1 MQINLNPTGF
11 SRFYSSFFSSRGGS
25 YANFRS
31 NKWGIPIIRAP
42 QPKIG
47 SSEAQTHTKK
57 KSEKS
62 RCPIFRICP
71 VFFLF
76 VIIPFFVDR
85 TRSIFLW
92 ARLGMI
98 VCWLRVWPMGIWQK
112 NYFARWNHFSP
123 SFCVFALRAHSTGSS
138 PPWWGSLI
146 ELLGG
151 CLFWEPA
158 HHVVF
163 TMLIK
168 MSLLKICIVSRP
180 SNLGPTD
187 QRNGHSD
194 FGWKMTQQTMHM
206 IWDGC
211 LK

>member
-1 MQINLNPTGF
+1 M
-11 SRFYSSFFSSRGGS
+11 
-25 YANFRS
+25 
-31 NKWGIPIIRAP
+31 GIPIIRAP

-71 VFFLF
+71 VFFSLCHHPIF
-76 VIIPFFVDR
+76 CRQNQEHFFVSAPGHDCLLIASL
-85 TRSIFLW
+85 TNGHLT
-92 ARLGMI
+92 
-98 VCWLRVWPMGIWQK
+98 K

-158 HHVVF
+158 HHVAF
-163 TMLIK
+163 TRLIK

-206 IWDGC
+206 IRDGC

>member
-1 MQINLNPTGF
+1 MLIFGQTSGGYRSLGLLNRKLDQVRHRHTQKRSPKKVVAPF
-11 SRFYSSFFSSRGGS
+11 SEFVLF
-25 YANFRS
+25 
-31 NKWGIPIIRAP
+31 
-42 QPKIG
+42 
-47 SSEAQTHTKK
+47 
-57 KSEKS
+57 
-62 RCPIFRICP
+62 
-71 VFFLF
+71 FFLF

-85 TRSIFLW
+85 TRSIFFVSAPGHDCLLI
-92 ARLGMI
+92 ASLTNGH
-98 VCWLRVWPMGIWQK
+98 LTK

-158 HHVVF
+158 HHVAF
-163 TMLIK
+163 TRLIK

-194 FGWKMTQQTMHM
+194 FG
-206 IWDGC
+206 
-211 LK
+211 